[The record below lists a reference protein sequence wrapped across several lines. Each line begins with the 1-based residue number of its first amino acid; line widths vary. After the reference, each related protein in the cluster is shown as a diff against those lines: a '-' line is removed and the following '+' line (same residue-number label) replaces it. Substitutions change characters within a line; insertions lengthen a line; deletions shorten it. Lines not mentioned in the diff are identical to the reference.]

1 MTTKT
6 DGDRLLRAAVDLLA
20 APGWASRAR
29 TYEPLTNLVEEIAP
43 GRLARARATAKR
55 KYAERIEAARWQG
68 PVPAWAKRLVT
79 KYADTFRVV
88 WRPRR
93 RDGSSGQCF
102 FDYFTVNAG
111 TDEVDQRRVVLH
123 ELAHARTPGHGH
135 DEIFWDEVYRL
146 SVAEGMVESMKA
158 RSNQKRSFTAAQRRA
173 RRS

>member
-29 TYEPLTNLVEEIAP
+29 TYEPLAALVEEIAP
-43 GRLARARATAKR
+43 GRLTRARATAKR
-55 KYAERIEAARWQG
+55 KAVERIEAARWTG

-79 KYADTFRVV
+79 KYISDFRVV
-88 WRPRR
+88 WRPER
-93 RDGSSGQCF
+93 RDSSSGRCF
-102 FDYFTVNAG
+102 WDHFTVNAG
-111 TDEVDQRRVVLH
+111 TDVVDQRRVVLH
-123 ELAHARTPGHGH
+123 EIAHALTNGHGH
-135 DEIFWDEVYRL
+135 DETFWDEAYRL